1 MGGRVRDPEATRG
14 TRTSIRSL
22 GVAAADPVAASA
34 APEIEDDD
42 YEPAID
48 FPAAAEQ
55 RPRAQRDGTKKLSR
69 VSRRHRARN
78 VAHREVGNHERLA
91 LLREYEITGRR
102 LRELLEQ
109 VYACT
114 EAVGRTDAL
123 ARRRDPDLL
132 EDGLTSDGRP
142 LREALDH
149 ELMMVAE
156 VIRLAANN
164 SAFIPVSSDSVEVT
178 TAAVIVDEHNASV
191 YQAVREV
198 FKIPSAEVSD
208 SHQRKSVQRAIKRR
222 RK

>member
-1 MGGRVRDPEATRG
+1 MIV
-14 TRTSIRSL
+14 
-22 GVAAADPVAASA
+22 
-34 APEIEDDD
+34 
-42 YEPAID
+42 
-48 FPAAAEQ
+48 
-55 RPRAQRDGTKKLSR
+55 PRAQRDGTKKLSR

-78 VAHREVGNHERLA
+78 VAHRKVGNHERLA
-91 LLREYEITGRR
+91 LLRKYEITGRR

-109 VYACT
+109 VYADVGT

-149 ELMMVAE
+149 ELKMVAE

-164 SAFIPVSSDSVEVT
+164 SAFIPVSSDNVDVT
-178 TAAVIVDEHNASV
+178 TAAIIVDEHNAPV
-191 YQAVREV
+191 YQAVRDV
-198 FKIPSAEVSD
+198 YKIPSAEVSD
-208 SHQRKSVQRAIKRR
+208 SHQRKSVQRAIKLR